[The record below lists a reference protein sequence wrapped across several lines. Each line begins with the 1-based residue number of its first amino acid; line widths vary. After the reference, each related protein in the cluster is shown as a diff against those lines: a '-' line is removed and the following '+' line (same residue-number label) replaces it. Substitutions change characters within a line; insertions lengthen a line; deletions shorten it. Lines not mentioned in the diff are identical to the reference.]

1 MTVLALLDGTSTDG
15 LVAKQAAKLTARS
28 RGRLVLLRSM
38 PLVERSEPRPGG
50 GAPAIQPWER
60 MRSQKATAR
69 RELSE
74 LSHDLGVP
82 AEVRVGFG
90 DKAEAVA
97 EVAAGRGVD
106 LVVAAIP
113 RRRRLPWLKRDFSL
127 LAAGRKKRFAAATPY
142 TVATNATAIPC
153 PTSSMFSRCFIT
165 WMSPST
171 APIIPTVGE

>member
-15 LVAKQAAKLTARS
+15 LVAKQAAELTARS

-90 DKAEAVA
+90 DKAEVVA

-106 LVVAAIP
+106 LVVAAVP

-127 LAAGRKKRFAAATPY
+127 LAA
-142 TVATNATAIPC
+142 VSIPV
-153 PTSSMFSRCFIT
+153 TLVSHQ
-165 WMSPST
+165 
-171 APIIPTVGE
+171 VGERDSRELRAAQRPEASVN